1 MTSTITPAKQ
11 RVQKAASF
19 LLALYSFLFFLMHF
33 IRIFDNSFW
42 GDEGFTIRL
51 AKMGFVDMVSA
62 TAKDVHPPLYYF
74 FTQILCHIFGFH
86 GYTYHLT
93 AVIPYGLILV
103 LCCTVVRKWFG
114 VLPAAV
120 VVTLSSLTDAA
131 LIYNVEAR
139 MYSLAA
145 LFVFTA
151 YLAFYQ
157 IYQKNRLM
165 DWFIFG
171 FASLC
176 AAYTHYYALI
186 SVAFFYLMLLPL
198 LRRGKEYTKR
208 ILLLYG
214 LTVLSYIFWLYVLLK
229 TFKRTNGSW
238 WMTSIA
244 TFSECFDFVWGYK
257 WLSVFAFVLFVAV
270 TVLALKYL
278 FQTHTL
284 SNEALLFF
292 AGFLSILGTIFIGL
306 VVSHLFSP
314 LIIPR
319 YLFPLAHVSYL
330 MLSLIIARFPYKELI
345 ASALIC
351 LLLVLGIP
359 TYQTTYQHEKEVEQG
374 TKICTEF
381 FTSGEDSIIIPMI
394 PAGTS
399 NLMQSIFFLKF
410 PISITTTPSTLSI
423 IPTKT
428 LGFSGPVHYR
438 LNSKSKF
445 SALAFPFR
453 KFSPAT
459 PSMISLPENFSRILS
474 TQLIICTSWRPSH
487 DFYHRTLL

>member
-19 LLALYSFLFFLMHF
+19 LLVLYSFLFFLMHF

-114 VLPAAV
+114 ALPAAV

-381 FTSGEDSIIIPMI
+381 FTSGEDSIIYTNDSGWNFEFN
-394 PAGTS
+394 AV
-399 NLMQSIFFLKF
+399 NLFPEVPYIDNNNSLDSLDHSHKNTWVFWSGPLSTEQQEQIF
-410 PISITTTPSTLSI
+410 SA
-423 IPTKT
+423 
-428 LGFSGPVHYR
+428 GFSVQEVFSGYAFHDLFTGKFFTDPVNATYY
-438 LNSKSKF
+438 LYKLE
-445 SALAFPFR
+445 AL
-453 KFSPAT
+453 S
-459 PSMISLPENFSRILS
+459 
-474 TQLIICTSWRPSH
+474 
-487 DFYHRTLL
+487 

>member
-157 IYQKNRLM
+157 IYQKNRLV

-229 TFKRTNGSW
+229 TFKRTNGNW
-238 WMTSIA
+238 WLQSIA
-244 TFSECFDFVWGYK
+244 TFSDCFDFIWGYK
-257 WLSVFAFVLFVAV
+257 WLAIAAFVLFALAV
-270 TVLALKYL
+270 VQFLRQ
-278 FQTHTL
+278 FQQQH
-284 SNEALLFF
+284 SFSAEAIFFF
-292 AGFLSILGTIFIGL
+292 AGLISIFGTIFFGIS
-306 VVSHLFSP
+306 VSYVFSP
-314 LIIPR
+314 FIVPR
-319 YLFPLAHVSYL
+319 YLFPLAPVAYL
-330 MLSLIIARFPYKELI
+330 MLGLLFPKFDRTKILALLFFCEIFALGFPAYREL
-345 ASALIC
+345 
-351 LLLVLGIP
+351 
-359 TYQTTYQHEKEVEQG
+359 YQHEQDVERG
-374 TKICTEF
+374 TQICTEYITSSGDPIIYANDNGWSF
-381 FTSGEDSIIIPMI
+381 PFVVETLFPNVPYVNDSNALDSLDDSHKDIWIFWSSELNNAQKEQLARSGFTAEEVYSGCAYHD
-394 PAGTS
+394 
-399 NLMQSIFFLKF
+399 F
-410 PISITTTPSTLSI
+410 
-423 IPTKT
+423 
-428 LGFSGPVHYR
+428 FSGKFVTNPVKAVFHLYR
-438 LNSKSKF
+438 VQKTE
-445 SALAFPFR
+445 AL
-453 KFSPAT
+453 S
-459 PSMISLPENFSRILS
+459 
-474 TQLIICTSWRPSH
+474 
-487 DFYHRTLL
+487 